1 MPQKSSSSA
10 KHKAK
15 TSSDEEEEEHHPLV
29 SLTTLDNSQV
39 AAAALAE
46 VSKEASGV
54 LNATIEEEKGDISE
68 KQHADKVPEGK
79 TKKGKHKASEDAP
92 APESKDETS
101 ELGRQDKETKEKTK
115 GEDSKEAKEQTNGE
129 KEESEK
135 EKSPTAPKAVSKQVL
150 VVRPNDANFSH
161 LLEGKTFAVYGK
173 TDAAKDVKMMAES
186 LGAKVT
192 SEMGPG
198 VIPLVRSASTAVP
211 AEFDDGY
218 TFDLIYF
225 IHKRGKMPDFAE
237 FKVKRPPNLP
247 GNVKINTSELTDAE
261 KSKQSADIK
270 SVAESLP
277 LPPAHTATKRTRKAS
292 ARSKA
297 ASPSAES
304 EYTTPKKRSSK
315 FTKTEDEAIL
325 DLVRR
330 NPYLRST
337 HSFYAQIAQIP
348 LLSNHTGNS
357 IRFRF
362 RKILSK
368 RIDWVYKVDPV
379 TNQIQ
384 LDPETNE
391 PIKIK
396 HLPGLLKSQYT
407 AEEDYN
413 LCKAV
418 LDFKENGSN
427 LSTRKR
433 RSESTVPEIVFKQM
447 AEKYPRHSIMSWR
460 DRYRKFASVYGLE
473 KYVKYYD
480 DCLAT
485 DTKPKP
491 MRNLSSRAQNRQ
503 KRRRSPLDLANE
515 EQKVSKKPKVEDTK
529 EENGKNV
536 SVSVSDLG
544 AAQIQELARAS
555 VEKDADN
562 EEKDVAEAKDGTS
575 ESSKKPDST
584 ADSVLSQS
592 ANLFEDADEMKALNI
607 DFTGSLSSHNGLTG
621 TITLS
626 SLKKA
631 EPEPIEDR
639 EKVNVE
645 ETIKDIEDLFS
656 DFGSDIRSS
665 DQLCEA
671 IHKKTGISASWL
683 SYWFDCSCG
692 MINVFLDVVQNYLK
706 TGELI
711 MKNHAGFWTEGQDR
725 MLLDES
731 KLPDLYKL
739 HGTDSVNKRRAALVG
754 QPSNVVS

>member
-1 MPQKSSSSA
+1 MPKKSSSSA
-10 KHKAK
+10 KRKAK
-15 TSSDEEEEEHHPLV
+15 TSSGQEEQDDHSLV

-39 AAAALAE
+39 AAAVLAE
-46 VSKEASGV
+46 VAKEASGTFGDV
-54 LNATIEEEKGDISE
+54 MEDEKRDNSKRNHVNKIA
-68 KQHADKVPEGK
+68 KGK
-79 TKKGKHKASEDAP
+79 HKKGKHRATKDSP
-92 APESKDETS
+92 APEKNEDASGVNKE
-101 ELGRQDKETKEKTK
+101 EKEIKQETKE
-115 GEDSKEAKEQTNGE
+115 
-129 KEESEK
+129 EESNTEK
-135 EKSPTAPKAVSKQVL
+135 DENSEEKKRPGNEKKPEVAKDNSNEQELIT
-150 VVRPNDANFSH
+150 RPNNANFSH
-161 LLEGKTFAVYGK
+161 LLEGKTFAIYGK
-173 TDAAKDVKMMAES
+173 TDAVKDVKMMVES
-186 LGAKVT
+186 LGAKT
-192 SEMGPG
+192 TNEMGPG

-218 TFDLIYF
+218 TFDLIYT
-225 IHKRGKMPDFAE
+225 IHKNGKIPSLEE

-247 GNVKINTSELTDAE
+247 GNVKINTSDLTDAE
-261 KSKQSADIK
+261 KKDREADIK

-277 LPPAHTATKRTRKAS
+277 LPPAPHPAAKRTRKAS
-292 ARSKA
+292 AKSKSGLA
-297 ASPSAES
+297 NADS

-315 FTKTEDEAIL
+315 FTVTEDEAIL

-368 RIDWVYKVDPV
+368 RIEWVYKVDPA
-379 TNQIQ
+379 TNEIQ

-391 PIKIK
+391 PIKVK

-418 LDFKENGSN
+418 QDFKENGSS

-480 DCLAT
+480 DCIAAGR
-485 DTKPKP
+485 KPTP
-491 MRNLSSRAQNRQ
+491 MRNLSSRAQSR
-503 KRRRSPLDLANE
+503 KRERDSLSVKSEDQNAD
-515 EQKVSKKPKVEDTK
+515 KKPKIEDSKREGET
-529 EENGKNV
+529 NV

-544 AAQIQELARAS
+544 VAQIQELARAS
-555 VEKDADN
+555 VQKSAD
-562 EEKDVAEAKDGTS
+562 EEMKDGAS
-575 ESSKKPDST
+575 ESSKKQET
-584 ADSVLSQS
+584 AADSALSQS

-626 SLKKA
+626 SLEKA

-639 EKVNVE
+639 EKVNVD
-645 ETIKDIEDLFS
+645 ETIKDIEDLFG

-665 DQLCEA
+665 EQLCEA
-671 IHKKTGISASWL
+671 IHKKTGISAAWL

-711 MKNHAGFWTEGQDR
+711 MKNHAGFWTEDQDR
-725 MLLDES
+725 MLWDES

-739 HGTDSVNKRRAALVG
+739 HGTESVNKRRAALVG
-754 QPSNVVS
+754 QSSNVVS